1 MTHRSLA
8 VLIVLNAALLLA
20 LAGVV
25 LSPRPAHAQFGSSV
39 AKYTMIAGGVTGRSG
54 QDAVYIVDTTSSKVA
69 PVFYNASSKKIEY
82 FNGRVILDDIKRLS
96 EGR

>member
-20 LAGVV
+20 LVGVV
-25 LSPRPAHAQFGSSV
+25 LSPKPAQAQFGAA
-39 AKYTMIAGGVTGRSG
+39 AKYTMISGAVTGRSG
-54 QDAVYIVDTTSSKVA
+54 QDAIYIIDLTSSKVA

-82 FNGRVILDDIKRLS
+82 FTGRVIIDDIKRLN

>member
-8 VLIVLNAALLLA
+8 VLIVLNLA
-20 LAGVV
+20 LGGVV
-25 LSPRPAHAQFGSSV
+25 LTPKPAQAQFGAS
-39 AKYTMIAGGVTGRSG
+39 AKYTMISGAVTGRSG
-54 QDAVYIVDTTSSKVA
+54 QDAVYIVDLTSSRVA

-82 FNGRVILDDIKRLS
+82 FTGRVIIDDLKRLS

>member
-20 LAGVV
+20 LGGVV
-25 LSPRPAHAQFGSSV
+25 LTPKPAQAQFGAG
-39 AKYTMIAGGVTGRSG
+39 AKYTMISGAVTGRSG
-54 QDAVYIVDTTSSKVA
+54 QDAVYIVDLTSSKVA

-82 FNGRVILDDIKRLS
+82 FTGRVIIDDLKRLS

>member
-1 MTHRSLA
+1 MTYRSLT

-20 LAGVV
+20 LVGVV
-25 LSPRPAHAQFGSSV
+25 LTPKTAQAQFGAS
-39 AKYTMIAGGVTGRSG
+39 AKYTMISGAVTGRSG
-54 QDAVYIVDTTSSKVA
+54 QDAVYIVDLTSSRVA

-82 FNGRVILDDIKRLS
+82 FGGRVIIDDIQRLSS

>member
-20 LAGVV
+20 LGGVV
-25 LSPRPAHAQFGSSV
+25 LTPKPAQAQFGAG
-39 AKYTMIAGGVTGRSG
+39 AKYTMISGAVTGRSG
-54 QDAVYIVDTTSSKVA
+54 QDAVYIVDLTSSKVA

-82 FNGRVILDDIKRLS
+82 FTGRVIIDDLKRLN

>member
-20 LAGVV
+20 LGGVV
-25 LSPRPAHAQFGSSV
+25 LTPKPAQAQFGAS
-39 AKYTMIAGGVTGRSG
+39 AKYTMISGAVTGRSG
-54 QDAVYIVDTTSSKVA
+54 QDAVYIVDLTSSKVA

-82 FNGRVILDDIKRLS
+82 FTGRVIIDDLKRLN

>member
-20 LAGVV
+20 LGGVV
-25 LSPRPAHAQFGSSV
+25 LTPQTAEAQFGSS

-54 QDAVYIVDTTSSKVA
+54 QDAVYIVDLKTSQVA
-69 PVFYNASSKKIEY
+69 PIFFNASSKKIEY
-82 FNGRVILDDIKRLS
+82 FNGRTIGDDLKQQDQ
-96 EGR
+96 GR